1 EAIRVKD
8 VNVAVNEKP
17 LRVPVK
23 EEQIVKGGKEVV
35 TSNNNITKSI
45 ETKKEEVKKVA
56 ERIAVDTRVDHS
68 PFDALLRKYVS
79 NSGKVNYKGIKADQS
94 KLDAYLKTLA
104 EKTIQSDWT
113 KAEKMAYW
121 INAYN
126 AFTIKLIVD
135 NYPVKS
141 ITDLEGGKP
150 WDRKWIKLGTKT
162 YSLNNIENDI
172 LRPKYKEAA
181 IHFAVN
187 CAAKSCPPLLN
198 RAWTKSNLKS
208 NFKKQATAFI
218 NNPNYNKIS
227 GGKIEVSKIF
237 DWYKVDFGNLID
249 YLNKYAAT
257 KIDAGAEIGYMEYD
271 WRLNE

>member
-1 EAIRVKD
+1 
-8 VNVAVNEKP
+8 
-17 LRVPVK
+17 
-23 EEQIVKGGKEVV
+23 
-35 TSNNNITKSI
+35 
-45 ETKKEEVKKVA
+45 EEVKKVA